1 MTLRLSKMEA
11 ATRLDVSAST
21 IDRMIQK
28 GELQTEKEPHGSR
41 HRIWV
46 VMDDEETDKSV
57 NSPREASD
65 PSPDDSHDA
74 SGEGRSDESD
84 ASDEVEVAVL
94 RERVKNLEE
103 LADYHRELLK
113 DSEWRY
119 QQAMEQLSAS
129 QRTMENLTKALPA
142 AADGNTPLPRRSWW
156 PFGKG
161 RPSS

>member
-57 NSPREASD
+57 NSPREASE
-65 PSPDDSHDA
+65 PSPGDSPDCI
-74 SGEGRSDESD
+74 R
-84 ASDEVEVAVL
+84 
-94 RERVKNLEE
+94 
-103 LADYHRELLK
+103 
-113 DSEWRY
+113 
-119 QQAMEQLSAS
+119 
-129 QRTMENLTKALPA
+129 
-142 AADGNTPLPRRSWW
+142 
-156 PFGKG
+156 
-161 RPSS
+161 

>member
-57 NSPREASD
+57 NSLREASE
-65 PSPDDSHDA
+65 PSPDA
-74 SGEGRSDESD
+74 PGEGRYEGSDESG
-84 ASDEVEVAVL
+84 EVELAVL

-103 LADYHRELLK
+103 LADYHRGLLQ

-129 QRTMENLTKALPA
+129 QRTMETLTKALPA
-142 AADGNTPLPRRSWW
+142 AVDGNTPSPHRSWW

-161 RPSS
+161 RN

>member
-1 MTLRLSKMEA
+1 MTQRLSKIEA
-11 ATRLDVSAST
+11 AARLDVSAST

-28 GELQTEKEPHGSR
+28 GELETEKEPHGSR

-57 NSPREASD
+57 NSLREASE
-65 PSPDDSHDA
+65 PSPDA
-74 SGEGRSDESD
+74 PGEGRSEGSDESG
-84 ASDEVEVAVL
+84 EVELAVL

-103 LADYHRELLK
+103 LADYHRGLLR

-129 QRTMENLTKALPA
+129 QRTMETLTKALPA
-142 AADGNTPLPRRSWW
+142 AVDGNTPSTRRSWW
-156 PFGKG
+156 PFGK
-161 RPSS
+161 RRS